1 MLLREPVLQDRR
13 AEHVKF
19 QKQAHELME
28 RVSVVSVLFQ
38 CSYFSSQEKVF
49 VSDSYTFVL
58 GERARQEEELR

>member
-28 RVSVVSVLFQ
+28 RVRAVPELFE
-38 CSYFSSQEKVF
+38 CSYDSSQQTAKYLF
-49 VSDSYTFVL
+49 
-58 GERARQEEELR
+58 